1 MRIRPAAL
9 GTMIATVLVIP
20 APGLAQEAVVVPD
33 SVTPQR
39 VLDGSNLY
47 NGGSC
52 AACHAVAGR
61 GVGIRAPDLS
71 DIEWLHSEGDFDGIF
86 ETIFWGVSED
96 RMKAVVPRPFE
107 MHPRGGMNV
116 DREQM
121 KALAAYVWTLSR
133 PGTHPFVAEQ
143 ARFLELAHDG
153 RTAEAVAAFRTARE
167 RDVEH
172 LLLPE
177 NGLNRLGYEIL
188 ETDPRAAIAL
198 FELNVET
205 HPDAWNVYD
214 SLGEGFMVAGDRE
227 AAIRNY
233 RRSLELNPENENAV
247 EKLGELGA
255 SP

>member
-1 MRIRPAAL
+1 MRRAGL
-9 GTMIATVLVIP
+9 GIMIAAASMMVGP
-20 APGLAQEAVVVPD
+20 ALAQEALVVPD

-52 AACHAVAGR
+52 AVCHAIAGR
-61 GVGIRAPDLS
+61 GVGTRAPDLS

-86 ETIFWGVSED
+86 QTIFWGVSED
-96 RMKAVVPRPFE
+96 EMKAVVPRPFE

-121 KALAAYVWTLSR
+121 KALAAYVWTLSH
-133 PGTHPFVAEQ
+133 PETHPFVAEQ
-143 ARFLELAHDG
+143 TRFLELAREG
-153 RTAEAVAAFRTARE
+153 RVDEAVAAFRTARE
-167 RDVEH
+167 RGREH

-177 NGLNRLGYEIL
+177 SGLNRLGYEIL
-188 ETDPRAAIAL
+188 EEDPRAAIAL

-205 HPDAWNVYD
+205 NPEAWNVYD
-214 SLGEGFMVAGDRE
+214 SLGEAHMVDGDRE

-233 RRSLELNPENENAV
+233 RRSLELNPENENAIEKL
-247 EKLGELGA
+247 EKLGV